1 MWRTFDGREGTK
13 SKVVELKVELQRC
26 AWEKNVNKDVLYNKI
41 LEAVVNNLPILD
53 AEVEVN
59 EAGGMQVTFP
69 NPTDGWIMG
78 SRWRD
83 LRLKKYTLEEITEA
97 SFFSPTT

>member
-41 LEAVVNNLPILD
+41 LEAVVNNLPIIN
-53 AEVEVN
+53 VGV
-59 EAGGMQVTFP
+59 
-69 NPTDGWIMG
+69 
-78 SRWRD
+78 
-83 LRLKKYTLEEITEA
+83 
-97 SFFSPTT
+97 